1 MHAVEI
7 GKDRFIG
14 PGHPTYI
21 IAEIGINHNG
31 SVELAKQLIAEA
43 ARAGC
48 DAVKFQKR
56 TPELC
61 VPKDQ
66 WEKQRDTPWGRMSY
80 IDYKRRTEFGVD
92 EYTAIDDYCRA
103 LGIAWFAS
111 CWDEPSVDFI
121 EQFQPV
127 LYKMASA
134 SLTDRPLLD
143 RVRNTGRPLMLSTGM
158 STLNEITQAVEWVGY
173 DKLLIAH
180 STSAYPCPP
189 QELNL
194 RMVPALQAL
203 FPATPIGYSGHETG
217 LATTVAAVALGACFV
232 ERHFTLDRAMW
243 GSDHA
248 ASVEPGGMAK
258 MVRDIRDVEAAF
270 GDGVKRVYDSELEPR
285 RRLRREL
292 TPNNE

>member
-1 MHAVEI
+1 MKTVAL
-7 GKDRFIG
+7 GKNRFIG
-14 PGHPTYI
+14 AGQPVYI
-21 IAEIGINHNG
+21 IAEVGINHNG
-31 SVELAKQLIAEA
+31 SLDLAKQLIAEA

-66 WEKQRDTPWGRMSY
+66 WEKERDTPWGRMSY
-80 IDYKRRTEFGVD
+80 INYKRRIEFGLA

-103 LGIAWFAS
+103 LGVDWFAS
-111 CWDEPSVDFI
+111 CWDEPSVDFM
-121 EQFQPV
+121 EQFNPV

-143 RVRNTGRPLMLSTGM
+143 RVRATGRPLMLSTGM
-158 STLNEITQAVEWVGY
+158 STLEEIAQAVEWVGL
-173 DKLLIAH
+173 DNLLIAH

-232 ERHFTLDRAMW
+232 ERHFTLDRATW
-243 GSDHA
+243 GTDHA
-248 ASVEPGGMAK
+248 ASVEPGGMGK
-258 MVRDIRDVEAAF
+258 VVRDIRDVEAAL
-270 GDGVKRVYDSELEPR
+270 GDGQKRVYESELEPR

-292 TPNNE
+292 IPTA

>member
-1 MHAVEI
+1 MSVVQIKKNRA
-7 GKDRFIG
+7 IG
-14 PGHPTYI
+14 PGEPCYI

-31 SVELAKQLIAEA
+31 SVDIAKQLIDA
-43 ARAGC
+43 AVTAGC

-66 WEKQRDTPWGRMSY
+66 WEKMRDTPWGRMSY
-80 IDYKRRTEFGVD
+80 IDYKRKTEFGQA
-92 EYTAIDDYCRA
+92 EYTAIDDYCKA
-103 LGIAWFAS
+103 KGIDWFAS
-111 CWDEPSVDFI
+111 CWDEPSVDFM

-134 SLTDRPLLD
+134 SLTDKPLLD
-143 RVRNTGRPLMLSTGM
+143 RVRATGRPLMLSTGM
-158 STLNEITQAVEWVGY
+158 STQQEITDAVAYVGL
-173 DKLLIAH
+173 DKLMVAH

-194 RMVPALQAL
+194 RMVQTLMQQ
-203 FPATPIGYSGHETG
+203 FPGTPIGYSGHETG
-217 LATTVAAVALGACFV
+217 LSTTVTAVALGATFV

-248 ASVEPGGMAK
+248 ASVEPGGMSK
-258 MVRDIRDVEAAF
+258 LVRDIRDTEQGL
-270 GDGVKRVYDSELEPR
+270 GDGVKVVYESEKEPL
-285 RRLRREL
+285 RRLRREV
-292 TPNNE
+292 TTA

>member
-1 MHAVEI
+1 MKTVAL
-7 GKDRFIG
+7 GKNRFIG
-14 PGHPTYI
+14 AGQPVYI
-21 IAEIGINHNG
+21 IAEVGINHNG
-31 SVELAKQLIAEA
+31 SLDLAKQLIAEA

-66 WEKQRDTPWGRMSY
+66 WKKERDTPWGRMSY
-80 IDYKRRTEFGVD
+80 INYKRRIEFGLA

-103 LGIAWFAS
+103 LGVDWFAS
-111 CWDEPSVDFI
+111 CWDEPSVDFM
-121 EQFQPV
+121 EQFNPV

-143 RVRNTGRPLMLSTGM
+143 RVRATGRPLMLSTGM
-158 STLNEITQAVEWVGY
+158 STLEEIAQAVEWVGL
-173 DKLLIAH
+173 DNLLIAH

-232 ERHFTLDRAMW
+232 ERHFTLDRATW
-243 GSDHA
+243 GTDHA
-248 ASVEPGGMAK
+248 ASVEPGGMGK
-258 MVRDIRDVEAAF
+258 VVRDIRDVEAAL
-270 GDGVKRVYDSELEPR
+270 GDGQKRVYESELEPR

-292 TPNNE
+292 IPTT

>member
-1 MHAVEI
+1 MKTVAL
-7 GKDRFIG
+7 GKNRFIG
-14 PGHPTYI
+14 AGQPVYI
-21 IAEIGINHNG
+21 IAEVGINHNG
-31 SVELAKQLIAEA
+31 SLDLAKQLIAEA

-66 WEKQRDTPWGRMSY
+66 WEKERDTPWGRMSY
-80 IDYKRRTEFGVD
+80 IDYKRRIEFGLA
-92 EYTAIDDYCRA
+92 EYTAIDDYCQA
-103 LGIAWFAS
+103 LGIDWFAS
-111 CWDEPSVDFI
+111 CWDEPSVDFM
-121 EQFQPV
+121 EQFNPV

-143 RVRNTGRPLMLSTGM
+143 RVRATGRPLMLSTGM
-158 STLNEITQAVEWVGY
+158 STLEEIAQAVEWVGL
-173 DKLLIAH
+173 DNLLIAH

-232 ERHFTLDRAMW
+232 ERHFTLDRATW
-243 GSDHA
+243 GTDHA
-248 ASVEPGGMAK
+248 ASVEPGGMGK
-258 MVRDIRDVEAAF
+258 VVRDIRDVEAAL
-270 GDGVKRVYDSELEPR
+270 GDGQKRVYESELEPR

-292 TPNNE
+292 IPTA